1 MAMPRIV
8 EHPILGRPIREGDW
22 RSLSEGTVPLLRRLI
37 AEGDDEAVAA
47 HAGMLRAEM
56 RVIYDIYTQ
65 WFADTKRY
73 LRDQGQS
80 DETIERQHVDIRT
93 RLAPYHSAVTRD
105 RADMWVEIETAI
117 EAIAAKA
124 PAQVRLDAQTS
135 AQEQW
140 RNLHACEVDQRA
152 GLFSLV
158 TRTYGEPALRDM
170 YEGWVI
176 GDWFAKRYR
185 RFDVSEM
192 DWKDA
197 SWLLTYLG
205 FEGHHGHLSGTAR
218 DGSIDWVETE
228 DAVTIS
234 FAPCGSGGRS
244 VQGESRDGMPAL
256 MDEAIGFPVL
266 AEAHDFTWNTK
277 GVCSY
282 CAHCCILHETL
293 PIAKFGY
300 PVRVTEPPTYP
311 LTGESRC
318 SWTVYKD
325 LRKIPAEAYS
335 RVGARKPDA
344 SVPLGSAH
352 LAERG
357 DLHK

>member
-1 MAMPRIV
+1 MAAPRLI
-8 EHPILGRPIREGDW
+8 EHPILGRQIRDGNWPD
-22 RSLSEGTVPLLRRLI
+22 LAEGTVPLLRRLI
-37 AEGDDEAVAA
+37 AEGDAALAA
-47 HAGMLRAEM
+47 HAEMFRSEM

-73 LRDQGQS
+73 LRDKGES
-80 DETIERQHVDIRT
+80 DQTIERQHDLIRT
-93 RLAPYHSAVTRD
+93 RLAPYH
-105 RADMWVEIETAI
+105 RAIGRSRAEVWDEIETAI
-117 EAIAAKA
+117 RVVSAPGAQRLEA
-124 PAQVRLDAQTS
+124 LDAAHQK
-135 AQEQW
+135 W
-140 RNLHACEVDQRA
+140 RDLHDCEVDQLA
-152 GLFSLV
+152 GLFSHV
-158 TRTYGEPALRDM
+158 VSAWGEPALREM

-197 SWLLTYLG
+197 SWLLIYLG

-218 DGSIDWVETE
+218 DGSIDFVETE
-228 DAVTIS
+228 EAVTIS

-244 VQGESRDGMPAL
+244 VAGEARDGMPAL
-256 MDEAIGFPVL
+256 MDEVIGFPAL
-266 AEAHDFTWNTK
+266 QQAHDFTWNK
-277 GVCSY
+277 QGVCGY

-311 LTGESRC
+311 LSGESRC

-325 LRKIPAEAYS
+325 LRNIPEEAYR
-335 RVGARKPDA
+335 RVGARKPDRA
-344 SVPLGSAH
+344 MPLGSAH
-352 LAERG
+352 VEARG
-357 DLHK
+357 SLKL

>member
-1 MAMPRIV
+1 MTVPSLV
-8 EHPILGRPIREGDW
+8 NHPVLERLIRGGDW
-22 RSLSEGTVPLLRRLI
+22 QSLSEGTVPLLRRLI
-37 AEGDDEAVAA
+37 TAGDDDIAA
-47 HAGMLRAEM
+47 HADMFRSEM

-73 LRDQGQS
+73 LRDKGQA
-80 DETIERQHVDIRT
+80 DQAIERQHDDIRN
-93 RLAPYHSAVTRD
+93 RLAPYHRATLRD
-105 RADMWVEIETAI
+105 RATVWAEIEVSVAK
-117 EAIAAKA
+117 IAA
-124 PAQVRLDAQTS
+124 PGPTQDRLDALAAAT
-135 AQEQW
+135 EQW
-140 RNLHACEVDQRA
+140 RDLHDGEVDQLA
-152 GLFSLV
+152 GLFSYV
-158 TRTYGEPALRDM
+158 VASHGEPALREM

-192 DWKDA
+192 AWKDA

-218 DGSIDWVETE
+218 DGSIDWVET
-228 DAVTIS
+228 DAAVTIS

-244 VQGESRDGMPAL
+244 VQGESRDGLPPL
-256 MDEAIGFPVL
+256 MEAPINFPVL
-266 AEAHDFTWNTK
+266 AEAHDFTWNK
-277 GVCSY
+277 PGICGY

-311 LTGESRC
+311 LTEASRC

-325 LRKIPAEAYS
+325 LRAIPEEAYR
-335 RVGARKPDA
+335 RVGARKPDP

-357 DLHK
+357 DLHL

>member
-1 MAMPRIV
+1 MTAPGVI
-8 EHPILGRPIREGDW
+8 EHPILGRQIRDGNWPD
-22 RSLSEGTVPLLRRLI
+22 LAEGTVPLLRRLI
-37 AEGDDEAVAA
+37 ADGDDTALVA
-47 HAGMLRAEM
+47 HAGMFRSEM

-73 LRDQGQS
+73 LRDQGES
-80 DETIERQHVDIRT
+80 EHAIERQHDLIRN
-93 RLAPYHSAVTRD
+93 RLAPYHRAIGRD
-105 RADMWVEIETAI
+105 RAAVWAEIE
-117 EAIAAKA
+117 IAADAVSA
-124 PAQVRLDAQTS
+124 PGAAWQRREALDAAHQK
-135 AQEQW
+135 W
-140 RNLHACEVDQRA
+140 RDLHDCEVDQLA
-152 GLFSLV
+152 GLFSHV
-158 TRTYGEPALRDM
+158 VATGGESALREM

-197 SWLLTYLG
+197 SWLLIYLG

-218 DGSIDWVETE
+218 DGSIDFVETE
-228 DAVTIS
+228 EFVTIS

-244 VQGESRDGMPAL
+244 VAGESRDGMPAL
-256 MDEAIGFPVL
+256 MDDAIGFPVL
-266 AEAHDFTWNTK
+266 QEAHDFTWNK
-277 GVCSY
+277 QGVCGY

-325 LRKIPAEAYS
+325 LRNIPEEAYR
-335 RVGARKPDA
+335 RVGAQKPDR

-352 LAERG
+352 LDIRG
-357 DLHK
+357 SLKL

>member
-1 MAMPRIV
+1 MSALV
-8 EHPILGRPIREGDW
+8 HHAILDRMIRDGDW
-22 RSLSEGTVPLLRRLI
+22 QSLSEGTVPLLRRLI
-37 AEGDDEAVAA
+37 AEGDEAAIA
-47 HAGMLRAEM
+47 SHASMLRAEM
-56 RVIYDIYTQ
+56 RVIYDIYAQ
-65 WFADTKRY
+65 WFFDIKRY
-73 LRDQGQS
+73 LRDQGQA
-80 DETIERQHVDIRT
+80 DAAIEATHADIRD
-93 RLAPYHSAVTRD
+93 RLAPYHRLVKSERAAVW
-105 RADMWVEIETAI
+105 AEIEADVQ
-117 EAIAAKA
+117 AIAGLGSS
-124 PAQVRLDAQTS
+124 QQRLDALDRTH
-135 AQEQW
+135 ELW
-140 RNLHACEVDQRA
+140 RQLHDCEVDQLA
-152 GLFSLV
+152 GLFSHVV
-158 TRTYGEPALRDM
+158 TVFDEVALREM

-218 DGSIDWVETE
+218 DGSIDWVENDE
-228 DAVTIS
+228 AVTIS

-244 VQGESRDGMPAL
+244 VEGESRDGLPAL
-256 MDEAIGFPVL
+256 MQEPIGFPVL
-266 AEAHDFTWNTK
+266 AEAHDFTWNK
-277 GVCSY
+277 EGICGY

-300 PVRVTEPPTYP
+300 PVRVTEPPTFP

-325 LRKIPAEAYS
+325 LRDIPEEAYS

-352 LAERG
+352 AAERG
-357 DLHK
+357 DLHS